1 MWEVK
6 PPSNLNFVV
15 STATSWPLCV
25 TDRLIE
31 FVQILSVPEG
41 KKELWEKNTD
51 KRKNKE
57 RKKIKKESDMQL
69 DGLI

>member
-31 FVQILSVPEG
+31 FVQILSVTEG
-41 KKELWEKNTD
+41 KKEL
-51 KRKNKE
+51 
-57 RKKIKKESDMQL
+57 
-69 DGLI
+69 